1 MSIDYKDFNG
11 FLGCH
16 QIIGMSVELELAERL
31 PEAQRTKSRL
41 GSQRESQQFGIH
53 SPKLLCA
60 VPPSDLMVFRMK
72 LLNSYATPITA
83 DSLAGTIRIIP
94 GSEF

>member
-1 MSIDYKDFNG
+1 MSIDYTDVNG

-31 PEAQRTKSRL
+31 PEAQRTTSRL
-41 GSQRESQQFGIH
+41 ESQRESQQFGIH

-60 VPPSDLMVFRMK
+60 VPLSDLTVFQMK
-72 LLNSYATPITA
+72 IMNSYATPITA
-83 DSLAGTIRIIP
+83 YSLAGTIRIIP